1 MNIYL
6 EEDQVI
12 EITGD
17 YEEITD
23 VETGEVYISIS
34 GENITINVNSNEIYT
49 IEDDTNTSFTGVQ
62 DFTGQQLYDMYPTKI
77 VLNTVIASTAGDPH
91 IDPIFGNP
99 YELPIE
105 PHAYRMLEGDNLF
118 INTETRYVTQK
129 ETKEI
134 YDYYHHVTGNTD
146 YENLITDGCFYKTIH
161 IVSENNTINVNLE
174 TKKLSIK
181 STDGYFSFKKMN
193 IQNYNHGTYSD
204 NQIKESYKL
213 SFYHSVYG
221 KISIYILF
229 YVNPQINNGLC
240 TRFDYDKSMHGL
252 LINEC
257 NINDYTLSCAESTKK
272 IEHTSFM
279 ENDTQQASILKS
291 F

>member
-12 EITGD
+12 EITGN

-23 VETGEVYISIS
+23 TETGEVYISIS
-34 GENITINVNSNEIYT
+34 GEDITTKLNPNEIYT
-49 IEDDTNTSFTGVQ
+49 IEDNTNTSFTGMQ
-62 DFTGQQLYDMYPTKI
+62 DFTGQQLYDMYPNKI
-77 VLNTVIASTAGDPH
+77 ILNTTIASTAGDPH

-105 PHAYRMLEGDNLF
+105 PHAYRMLEGNDLF
-118 INTETRYVTQK
+118 INTETRYVT
-129 ETKEI
+129 ENEERNI
-134 YDYYHHVTGNTD
+134 HEFYHSVTGKTD

-161 IVSENNTINVNLE
+161 ISSENNTINVNLE
-174 TKKLSIK
+174 TKKLIVRSVD
-181 STDGYFSFKKMN
+181 SYFSFKKMN
-193 IQNYNHGTYSD
+193 IQNLNYGTYSE
-204 NQIKESYKL
+204 NQIKESYKI

-221 KISIYILF
+221 RISIYIMF

-252 LINEC
+252 LINEY
-257 NINDYTLSCAESTKK
+257 NIDDYTLSCAESTKQ
-272 IEHTSFM
+272 IEHKSLT
-279 ENDTQQASILKS
+279 ENELTSILQS